1 MSNKNPSP
9 QKSSGCA
16 TPGCSAK
23 LQAVCFTCYKMYCF
37 KCLLQHA
44 QKYTNPTHN
53 VVEIEDSIPEISK
66 ISKKLIK
73 QTVELIKSS

>member
-1 MSNKNPSP
+1 MSAKNQFPP
-9 QKSSGCA
+9 KSSGCA
-16 TPGCSAK
+16 TADCAGK
-23 LQAVCFTCYKMYCF
+23 LQAVCFSCYKLFCF

-44 QKYTNPTHN
+44 QKYTSPVHN

-73 QTVELIKSS
+73 QTV